1 MSNSSLITCVIGLI
15 GVSALILGLQ
25 LSSTTFSFDDGFLIN
40 ASTSNTSFGKN
51 VDNSLASSNS
61 YIQSFDEQEYNSIIS
76 KLRADI
82 SSIIEVANL
91 SMNGTYS
98 FGNLPLVNLTT
109 EMIDRFKGIPQD
121 QDLNKRNEAK
131 KLLIENPALLYV
143 GLLLPNGDR
152 YFGEPFNP
160 YQTNGSVSNFAYRDH
175 FNGALASGR
184 PYLSN
189 TLTAVS
195 TGEPFSIL
203 ASPLYAQEIENKTLI
218 GIQVLGINF
227 KHFDQLIDSNISV
240 SNNDTRIVL
249 LDNNGT
255 KIGDSSLYVNPEES
269 FSDLQSFKNS
279 RNGLSGELHEEISGK
294 LTRVLY
300 SPLNFAQSQ
309 WILLSFS
316 PSTR

>member
-1 MSNSSLITCVIGLI
+1 MVCTLGLI
-15 GVSALILGLQ
+15 GITTLILNFQPG
-25 LSSTTFSFDDGFLIN
+25 SPAFPMEKGFLMNVSIGN
-40 ASTSNTSFGKN
+40 DSFRDN
-51 VDNSLASSNS
+51 VNNSQHFSNS
-61 YIQSFDEQEYNSIIS
+61 NVQSFDEQELSSIIS
-76 KLRADI
+76 KMQSEI
-82 SSIIEVANL
+82 SSIIEVAEL

-109 EMIDRFKGIPQD
+109 EMIDQFKGIPQY

-131 KLLIENPALLYV
+131 KLLSENPALLYV

-152 YFGEPFNP
+152 YFGEPFDP
-160 YQTNGSVSNFAYRDH
+160 YQINGSVSNFAYRDH
-175 FNGALASGR
+175 FNGALESGR

-189 TLTAVS
+189 TLAAVS

-203 ASPLYAQEIENKTLI
+203 ASPIYTHQIENITLV

-227 KHFDQLIDSNISV
+227 KHFDQLIDSSG
-240 SNNDTRIVL
+240 SLYKNDTRLLL

-255 KIGDSSLYVNPEES
+255 KIGDSSLDLTPLES
-269 FSDLQSFKNS
+269 FNNLQSFNNA
-279 RNGLSGELHEEISGK
+279 RNGESGELHEEISGK
-294 LTRVLY
+294 STRILY

-316 PSTR
+316 PSTS